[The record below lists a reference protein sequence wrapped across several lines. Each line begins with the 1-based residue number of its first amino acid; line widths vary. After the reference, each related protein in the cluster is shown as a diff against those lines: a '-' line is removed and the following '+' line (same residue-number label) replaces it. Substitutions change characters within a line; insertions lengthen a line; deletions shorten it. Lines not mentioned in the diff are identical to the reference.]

1 MKKFSIVVLSV
12 ACCLSLAACAS
23 SNLNFSGTVPADSN
37 LEVIIKTKAVG
48 KTEIPTN

>member
-1 MKKFSIVVLSV
+1 MKNIIFTVITTV
-12 ACCLSLAACAS
+12 ALADCAS

-37 LEVIIKTKAVG
+37 LEVTIKTKAVG